1 MRVAQLHR
9 LGSVAVGRGAV
20 ADLCACWWHDA
31 LALTES
37 VALSSLGGGAA
48 VACCC
53 LLLLLHPR
61 DGITL
66 PSACINPPCPGGGV
80 AERVVA
86 INDTRRAFS
95 KRKNTHQ
102 LTAAMAPPA
111 ERAAIL

>member
-37 VALSSLGGGAA
+37 FASSSLGGAAA

-53 LLLLLHPR
+53 YFTHVTGLHSPPR
-61 DGITL
+61 
-66 PSACINPPCPGGGV
+66 V
-80 AERVVA
+80 
-86 INDTRRAFS
+86 
-95 KRKNTHQ
+95 
-102 LTAAMAPPA
+102 
-111 ERAAIL
+111 